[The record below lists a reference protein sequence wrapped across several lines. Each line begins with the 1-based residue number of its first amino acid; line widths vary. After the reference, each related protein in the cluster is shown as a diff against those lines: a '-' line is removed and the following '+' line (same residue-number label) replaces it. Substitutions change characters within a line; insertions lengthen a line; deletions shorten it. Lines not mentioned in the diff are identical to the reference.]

1 MYKLGMT
8 KIEELIKNIYNK
20 TRKFFLINFFKK
32 KILSSIKLDVIE
44 NNSFGYVAKSD
55 FQEFKNEEYFSKF
68 IGSIYK
74 LYIFNFFLIENEC
87 SKKIYLTSHYENNE
101 FYTLSLFKKF
111 YKKFNFIDVGS
122 HMGFYSVFIKKLFGS
137 SSKILSID
145 CIDSNLN
152 YQKKVFQLNNLS
164 LDNVYFEKIL
174 ISDKNYYY
182 HNSFFDGLTST
193 SKNNLEYSKFNFI
206 KTTMQPTLKIDTILK
221 KYSFDTIDFLKIDIE
236 GEEFFFVNNHLDL
249 IKKNLPVI
257 QFEINVLLYSQEKIQ
272 DIINCFNNIGY
283 EMFQISANK
292 SKKKIDFIL
301 VKNTNQIT
309 ESQNLLL
316 LNKNNYIHR
325 DILINLY

>member
-68 IGSIYK
+68 
-74 LYIFNFFLIENEC
+74 
-87 SKKIYLTSHYENNE
+87 
-101 FYTLSLFKKF
+101 
-111 YKKFNFIDVGS
+111 
-122 HMGFYSVFIKKLFGS
+122 
-137 SSKILSID
+137 
-145 CIDSNLN
+145 
-152 YQKKVFQLNNLS
+152 
-164 LDNVYFEKIL
+164 
-174 ISDKNYYY
+174 
-182 HNSFFDGLTST
+182 
-193 SKNNLEYSKFNFI
+193 
-206 KTTMQPTLKIDTILK
+206 
-221 KYSFDTIDFLKIDIE
+221 
-236 GEEFFFVNNHLDL
+236 
-249 IKKNLPVI
+249 
-257 QFEINVLLYSQEKIQ
+257 
-272 DIINCFNNIGY
+272 
-283 EMFQISANK
+283 
-292 SKKKIDFIL
+292 L